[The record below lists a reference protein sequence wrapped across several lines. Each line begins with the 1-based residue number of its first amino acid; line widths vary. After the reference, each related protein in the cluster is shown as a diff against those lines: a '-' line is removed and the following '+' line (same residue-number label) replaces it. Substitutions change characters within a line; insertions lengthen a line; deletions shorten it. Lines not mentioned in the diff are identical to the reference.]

1 MRMKYSFSIVLS
13 TALLGACA
21 TTNSSTTVDSSSKLN
36 VSGLSP
42 SEKIEI
48 YSNQLVTDSTTKYA
62 TFSNLQLVRDYR
74 TDSFYAPNPYG
85 IYAVDGIPVKKYAHS
100 IFFDS
105 GWYIHAAKMATAKVK
120 IPAGKHVVE
129 LGQITTRD
137 RKKSDIVLPVI
148 DYKPGTDYISVFKA
162 KEGVPSIHVY
172 TYEQDNRLSRM
183 DRDSIILKDEIASKE
198 VDILKDKIISQKVN

>member
-1 MRMKYSFSIVLS
+1 MLAA
-13 TALLGACA
+13 TALSACTTMSGNTA
-21 TTNSSTTVDSSSKLN
+21 TTPQDESSRLDVK
-36 VSGLSP
+36 GLS
-42 SEKIEI
+42 EEQKVAV
-48 YSNQLVTDSTTKYA
+48 YSDQLVTDPSKEYA
-62 TFSNLQLVRDYR
+62 TFTNLQLVRDYR
-74 TDSFYAPNPYG
+74 TDNFYAPNPYG

-129 LGQITTRD
+129 LGQITTRNK
-137 RKKSDIVLPVI
+137 KKSDIVLPVI
-148 DYKPGTDYISVFKA
+148 DYKPDTDYISVFKV
-162 KEGVPSIHVY
+162 KEGVLSIHVY

-198 VDILKDKIISQKVN
+198 IGIFKDKVISQKIN